1 MLNLTSLFLQQI
13 KTGDLVIDNVNIDV
27 TSNKVIVTCS
37 GRTQDA
43 PIEVNP
49 PSVVSQ
55 NQSPEITPT
64 TPETRRFIGNFLD
77 RLNNNPE
84 RYPQPSKNLKPD
96 MRTMITYAELCGSHE
111 NKWHAKRSLERI
123 LRDERFAT
131 PESVAQEWIRRC
143 KPKNGDIPQE
153 AKNLESMFL
162 MEDN

>member
-13 KTGDLVIDNVNIDV
+13 KTGDLVIENVNIDV
-27 TSNKVIVTCS
+27 VQNKVIVTCS
-37 GRTQDA
+37 GRVQEVTTDA
-43 PIEVNP
+43 PT
-49 PSVVSQ
+49 
-55 NQSPEITPT
+55 NQVPEIVQT
-64 TPETRRFIGNFLD
+64 TPESRRVVDSSIE
-77 RLNNNPE
+77 RLNTNPE
-84 RYPQPSKNLKPD
+84 RYPQPSKILKPD
-96 MRTMITYAELCGSHE
+96 MRTMITYSELCGSHE

-153 AKNLESMFL
+153 AKNLEAMLL